1 VLLVFD
7 AGGSKYLNVACSEE
21 NLIRRQKRDGLPRGF
36 ALWLS
41 QNKKLSVLQF
51 IINKTY
57 RPFAASGAGL
67 GGR

>member
-1 VLLVFD
+1 VLKCVD
-7 AGGSKYLNVACSEE
+7 CSEE

-67 GGR
+67 GGL